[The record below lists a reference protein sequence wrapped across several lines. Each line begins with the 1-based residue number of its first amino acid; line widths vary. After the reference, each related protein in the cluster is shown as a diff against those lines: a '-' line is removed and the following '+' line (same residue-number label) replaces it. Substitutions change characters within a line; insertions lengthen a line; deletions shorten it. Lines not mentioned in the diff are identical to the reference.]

1 MRLSEVSNLSLLEF
15 ITFVTNFLGTWW
27 RLDTKSCPEKTLK
40 PLEGDWEIV
49 YEKKRYVGDGA
60 IIR

>member
-49 YEKKRYVGDGA
+49 YEKKK
-60 IIR
+60 ICW